1 MASDADKFHGDTFRV
16 GWLNSGEKTGDAW
29 VDPILIG
36 KGLKYLGFV
45 ETLGKQGFN
54 NLFEGLGHDASPS
67 DVVGNRTITQLL
79 TGSFTRS
86 QKKLKIV
93 EVKTH

>member
-1 MASDADKFHGDTFRV
+1 
-16 GWLNSGEKTGDAW
+16 L
-29 VDPILIG
+29 
-36 KGLKYLGFV
+36 GLG
-45 ETLGKQGFN
+45 ETLGKQGFD

-67 DVVGNRTITQLL
+67 DGCGNRTITQVL

>member
-1 MASDADKFHGDTFRV
+1 MVIPFGLV
-16 GWLNSGEKTGDAW
+16 GLNRGKETGHRL
-29 VDPILIG
+29 VNPVLRG
-36 KGLKYLGFV
+36 KGLKHLGFV
-45 ETLGKQGFN
+45 ETLGKQGFD

-67 DVVGNRTITQLL
+67 DVVGNRTITAREDNA
-79 TGSFTRS
+79 FTRS